1 MPERAQPLRETLL
14 AGGIGALVK
23 LGLALPF
30 LGRYGWH
37 RDELYFLQASHH
49 LALGYVDFPP
59 ATALVGRLVISITGP
74 SLVALRLTGVLAG
87 MLAIALVALCV
98 RELGG
103 GFRSQVCAALAFAL
117 TPFGLGL
124 GVLFHPT
131 MFDVPVW
138 VGFSYVALRIVS
150 RPEPRLYP
158 LLGLIAG
165 IGLETKD
172 TVVAL
177 LAVFT
182 VALIAL
188 GPRSAFRDRRAWLG
202 VGIAVA
208 CALPNLGWQI
218 AHGWPSWEF
227 LHTQTAKTAEDTSHL
242 DYVAQQVAFLA
253 GALPLVV
260 VGVVALWRRTA
271 LRALGVLWPAICL
284 VYFIERGRSYYALP
298 AVALP
303 LAAGVVSASR
313 WLGASRRRWA
323 IGLPVLAAHLGVLLV
338 VAPLVWPVLPER
350 SMIDRGIWNDT
361 FYKDEIGWPEL
372 VRQTAAA
379 WNAIP
384 LARRRDTALFAQNYG
399 EAGALAYFGPR
410 LGLPAPLS
418 GHLSW
423 QYWRPARLPQRHV
436 LTVGVDASE
445 LRVLC
450 TTWRVVARID
460 NRWQIDNEERGHTIA
475 RCTLRSTLARL
486 WSSQIAS
493 NRL

>member
-1 MPERAQPLRETLL
+1 MAERTQPVREALL

-59 ATALVGRLVISITGP
+59 ATALVGRLVISIAGP
-74 SLVALRLTGVLAG
+74 SLVGLRLTGVLAA
-87 MLAIALVALCV
+87 MLAVALVALCV

-103 GFRSQVCAALAFAL
+103 GFRSQLCASLAFAL

-131 MFDVPVW
+131 MLDVPVW
-138 VGFSYVALRIVS
+138 VGFSYVALRILG
-150 RPEPRLYP
+150 RPEPRLFP

-182 VALIAL
+182 FALIAL
-188 GPRSAFRDRRAWLG
+188 GPRAALRDRRAWLG
-202 VGIAVA
+202 AGIAVA

-227 LHTQTAKTAEDTSHL
+227 LHTQAAKTAEDTSQI
-242 DYVAQQVAFLA
+242 DYVGQQVAFLA

-260 VGVVALWRRTA
+260 VGVVALWRRTP
-271 LRALGVLWPAICL
+271 LRALAVLWPVTCL
-284 VYFIERGRSYYALP
+284 VYFIEQGRSYYALP

-303 LAAGVVSASR
+303 LAAGVVSTGR
-313 WLGASRRRWA
+313 WLSSRRRRT
-323 IGLPVLAAHLGVLLV
+323 IGLAVLTAHLALLLV

-350 SMIDRGIWNDT
+350 SMIDRGVWNDT

-379 WNAIP
+379 WKAIP
-384 LARRRDTALFAQNYG
+384 PAHRRDTALLAQNYG

-410 LGLPAPLS
+410 LGLPTPLS

-445 LRVLC
+445 LRALC

-460 NRWQIDNEERGHTIA
+460 NRWQIDNEERGHTVA
-475 RCTLRSTLARL
+475 RCALRNTLGRL
-486 WSSQIAS
+486 WPSQIAS